1 MVTLGLSRVDD
12 AVAARHPGLRE
23 YAACQS
29 QAFMKGIITFITGTG
44 AAFFLQKVLQRKLPY
59 PMQWTVLLAMVHP
72 AFLVAGS
79 VSSYAVTRVETQKCS
94 DLWLFLETG
103 QLPQDHAP
111 EQTSQGCSD
120 PEQKKNQY
128 GDVLE

>member
-29 QAFMKGIITFITGTG
+29 QAFMKGIFTFITAGTG
-44 AAFFLQKVLQRKLPY
+44 AAFFLQKFLQRKLPY
-59 PMQWTVLLAMVHP
+59 PMQWTVLLAMV
-72 AFLVAGS
+72 AGS
-79 VSSYAVTRVETQKCS
+79 ACSYAVTRVETQKCS

-103 QLPQDHAP
+103 RLPQDHSP
-111 EQTSQGCSD
+111 EQALRGCSD

>member
-12 AVAARHPGLRE
+12 EVAARHPGLRE

-29 QAFMKGIITFITGTG
+29 QAFMKGIITFITAGTG

-59 PMQWTVLLAMVHP
+59 PMQWTVLLAMV
-72 AFLVAGS
+72 AGS
-79 VSSYAVTRVETQKCS
+79 VGSYAVTRVETQKCS

-103 QLPQDHAP
+103 QLPQDHTPDQA
-111 EQTSQGCSD
+111 SRGYSD
-120 PEQKKNQY
+120 PEQKKNKY

>member
-1 MVTLGLSRVDD
+1 
-12 AVAARHPGLRE
+12 
-23 YAACQS
+23 
-29 QAFMKGIITFITGTG
+29 MKGIITFITAGTG

-72 AFLVAGS
+72 PAPLVAGS
-79 VSSYAVTRVETQKCS
+79 VGSYAVTRVETQKCS

-103 QLPQDHAP
+103 QLPQDHTPDQA
-111 EQTSQGCSD
+111 SRGYSD
-120 PEQKKNQY
+120 PEQKKNKY

>member
-29 QAFMKGIITFITGTG
+29 QAFMKGIVTFIAGTG

-59 PMQWTVLLAMVHP
+59 PTQWTVLLAMDHP
-72 AFLVAGS
+72 APLVAGS
-79 VSSYAVTRVETQKCS
+79 VGSYAVTRVETQKCS

-103 QLPQDHAP
+103 RLPQDHAP
-111 EQTSQGCSD
+111 EQASRGCSD
-120 PEQKKNQY
+120 PEKKKNQY